1 MKLCLDNNKVE
12 NICNVNFTTLVARGL
27 AQNHASTEFWVLNSF
42 SKKNPK
48 QLSYKT
54 PNVCQRPL
62 FLLLTLWGFVVL
74 NGKTSRREKDFPAER
89 LRWVN
94 KMLLGSSCKWN
105 ELLQILGLSS
115 IHLVF
120 SLQGGRGALTFWSVW
135 LLALFF
141 KSSTGKE
148 DRVVRIFLESLDPR
162 LSISTASK

>member
-1 MKLCLDNNKVE
+1 MP
-12 NICNVNFTTLVARGL
+12 
-27 AQNHASTEFWVLNSF
+27 AQSFEFWIVF
-42 SKKNPK
+42 RRKNPK

-148 DRVVRIFLESLDPR
+148 WLESFLRVLIQDY
-162 LSISTASK
+162 LSALLVNSHGVLTALLKCYNTKYSPYPTLNEVN